1 MIHIFIADGT
11 DGTNQPKVVQ
21 EVLADLK
28 IFLFDLE
35 GPSINACALK
45 MIESRRAIKKLDQSV
60 DDLEGS
66 AVHPEVGELIMCN
79 SYSSSGQVANLT
91 SERIDWSIHGRWDD
105 SESEGE

>member
-1 MIHIFIADGT
+1 M
-11 DGTNQPKVVQ
+11 
-21 EVLADLK
+21 
-28 IFLFDLE
+28 FLFDLW

-66 AVHPEVGELIMCN
+66 AVHPEVGELIICN

-91 SERIDWSIHGRWDD
+91 SERNMADGMA
-105 SESEGE
+105 